1 MFNTPILLIAFNRPT
16 HTRKVLEVI
25 RMQQPKQLFV
35 FQDGARNNNDA
46 IKCTEVRQV
55 VKELVDWDCELKT
68 YYSEVNLGCGPGPAS
83 AITWFFENVEQGII
97 LEDDAVPNN
106 DFFLYA
112 TELLN
117 MYRDNSDIMA
127 IGSMNVDKQ

>member
-1 MFNTPILLIAFNRPT
+1 MFQVPILLITFNRPT

-25 RMQQPKQLFV
+25 RAQQPKQLFV
-35 FQDGARNNNDA
+35 FQDGARNNNEKDT
-46 IKCTEVRQV
+46 IKCAEVRKV

-97 LEDDAVPNN
+97 LEDDCIPHT
-106 DFFLYA
+106 DFFRA
-112 TELLN
+112 
-117 MYRDNSDIMA
+117 
-127 IGSMNVDKQ
+127 